1 MKLPSARRQVSKA
14 YQMQI
19 NYLLNQIKVLKTF
32 FSALRAYVMLVTMAS
47 NQTTHL
53 MDEKKKKTT
62 FSQ

>member
-1 MKLPSARRQVSKA
+1 VSKA